1 MENIKV
7 KVKRVRGNRDKDVPL
22 PAYMSSHASG
32 MDLFAVVDSELVLH
46 PGEIKLIPTGIAVAL
61 PYGFEAQIRPR
72 SGLALKHGLGL
83 VNSPGTIDADF
94 RGEICVIAINFGT
107 EPITIKR
114 GDRIAQMVVGQV
126 CRASVE
132 LVEELDITNR
142 GLLGFGYTG
151 R

>member
-72 SGLALKHGLGL
+72 SSLALKHGLGL

-126 CRASVE
+126 CRASIE
-132 LVEELDITNR
+132 LVEELDITSR
-142 GLLGFGYTG
+142 GILGFGYTG

>member
-126 CRASVE
+126 CRASIE
-132 LVEELDITNR
+132 LVEELDITSR
-142 GLLGFGYTG
+142 GILGFGYTG